1 MDTEHYASLFMSQRI
16 YNLALL
22 DKFKCEMHKLLYKA
36 VDSSNIAYIQHYLD
50 AMLGH
55 IPELV
60 KEYMLDHKLQ
70 VDSQSLASLDDII
83 VRTIQRQCV
92 QKKSTKALKHH

>member
-1 MDTEHYASLFMSQRI
+1 MSQRI
-16 YNLALL
+16 YNLSLL
-22 DKFKCEMHKLLYKA
+22 DKFKCEMHKLLYKE
-36 VDSSNIAYIQHYLD
+36 VESSNTTYIHHYLD

-60 KEYMLDHKLQ
+60 KEYMLDHNLQ
-70 VDSQSLASLDDII
+70 VDSQSLSSLDDII

-92 QKKSTKALKHH
+92 QNKSAKELKHY

>member
-1 MDTEHYASLFMSQRI
+1 MSQRI

-22 DKFKCEMHKLLYKA
+22 DKFKCEMHKLLYKV
-36 VDSSNIAYIQHYLD
+36 VDSSNIAYIHHYLA

-55 IPELV
+55 IPKLV

-70 VDSQSLASLDDII
+70 VDSQPLTSFDDII
-83 VRTIQRQCV
+83 VRIIQKQCV
-92 QKKSTKALKHH
+92 QKKYAKALKHH